1 MKKIRNLLSVFLA
14 VTMIFSM
21 FSVFCITVSAE
32 NTFSVEAEAIQKA
45 DDRRIEVAVYGYN
58 MKGIDG
64 LDVVV
69 YADKSQAEYIDYRFD
84 LTNAMSVPMELS
96 DGRSGVWGSM
106 RFEKELDTDEKIRLM
121 TCWFYPL
128 ERGSID
134 ICLETKGDLEI
145 EGQTVFAVDT
155 SDMIITYYSDE
166 YVYTV
171 REDTVAIIEALDVVG
186 ETGIVTIPS
195 EIDGLP
201 VTDIKDKSFENTE
214 YMIGVIIPES
224 VDMVGSDAFKNSYS
238 LEWIEVQS
246 WLTSF
251 RTDAFD
257 GLRSHV
263 AVFGPD
269 NAFAK
274 EAADFSELRYFSE
287 KTEVGDINADGRI
300 TAADARLTLRI
311 SSRVEPVCVRADAYA
326 DIDNNGSVTA
336 ADARLIL
343 RTAAKLY

>member
-1 MKKIRNLLSVFLA
+1 MKKIRNLLSVLLA
-14 VTMIFSM
+14 VTMIFSI
-21 FSVFCITVSAE
+21 FSALGITVSAE
-32 NTFSVEAEAIQKA
+32 NAFSVEVETIQNA

-58 MKGIDG
+58 MKGIKAV
-64 LDVVV
+64 DVTV
-69 YADKSQAEYIDYRFD
+69 YTDASQTEYVDCRFD
-84 LTNAMSVPMELS
+84 VTTAMSVPTELS
-96 DGRSGVWGSM
+96 DGKSGINGAM
-106 RFEKELDTDEKIRLM
+106 LFEKEIETDEKIRLM
-121 TCWFYPL
+121 TCWFYLL

-145 EGQTVFAVDT
+145 EGQSVFSVDT
-155 SDMIITYYSDE
+155 SDMIVTYYSDE

-171 REDTVAIIEALDVVG
+171 RDDTVAIIEALEVVD

-201 VTDIKDKSFENTE
+201 VTDIKDKAFENTE

-224 VDMVGSDAFKNSYS
+224 MDMVGSDAFKNSYS
-238 LEWIEVQS
+238 LEWIEVQGR
-246 WLTSF
+246 LTSF

-269 NAFAK
+269 NAFAR

-287 KTEVGDINADGRI
+287 KTEIGDITADGRI

-311 SSRVEPVCVRADAYA
+311 SSRVEPVCARADAYA
-326 DIDNNGSVTA
+326 DTDGNGTVTA

-343 RTAAKLY
+343 RTAARL